1 MPWRWIEPS
10 APGQV
15 LRLCLGE
22 GDQNPLVAL
31 EIALHD
37 RQLQH
42 PEATGGWLELDA
54 GGRRLGAGT
63 LTALSG
69 RLHAA
74 GFGLR
79 PLVSAN
85 PHTRVAAAALGIGW
99 CVPLPSA
106 PPQTDAPGHGQ
117 VPAGSLTL
125 HRGTVRSGDQLD
137 APGSLLVL
145 GDVNP
150 GAAVKAGGHVLVW
163 GRLRG
168 IAHAGCHGD
177 DNARIVALQ
186 LRPLQL
192 RIADV
197 VARGPEDTPPP
208 GQAEEARLEGG
219 AIRID
224 AASPIWPL
232 SD

>member
-1 MPWRWIEPS
+1 MPSHWIEPI

-22 GDQNPLVAL
+22 TDQDPQAAL
-31 EIALHD
+31 EAALHD
-37 RQLQH
+37 RGLQR
-42 PEATGGWLELDA
+42 PEAGGGWLELDA
-54 GGRRLGAGT
+54 GGRRLGAST
-63 LTALSG
+63 LTALRD
-69 RLHAA
+69 RLEAA
-74 GFGLR
+74 GFALR
-79 PLVSAN
+79 PLVSGN

-99 CVPLPSA
+99 SA
-106 PPQTDAPGHGQ
+106 PVPTQPEGSGAAGQAPG
-117 VPAGSLTL
+117 PAGQLTL
-125 HRGTVRSGDQLD
+125 HRGTVRSGDQLE
-137 APGSLLVL
+137 AAGSLLVL

-150 GAAVKAGGHVLVW
+150 GGVVKAAGHVLVW

-177 DNARIVALQ
+177 AEARIVALQ

-197 VARGPEDTPPP
+197 VARGPEDPPPP
-208 GQAEEARLEGG
+208 GQAEEARLVAG

-232 SD
+232 SG